1 MRESADKKVESF
13 KLSITADYE
22 KKVESMNKEIK
33 ALKKKV
39 SELEAKQSQVSVP
52 SDDEEEDEG
61 VKIKVEGCG
70 IPEINGTYKQ
80 CGMNRGKPKFSQKGR
95 WDGRDAEFKIYCG
108 ASYWWILLGEF
119 WHRSCCSEIQ
129 FFVAF
134 LSKICSSLHR
144 TKSLLLHGKN

>member
-1 MRESADKKVESF
+1 MAETEDEADVPPGDGWRAIRQGVD
-13 KLSITADYE
+13 LPPPRIT
-22 KKVESMNKEIK
+22 VT
-33 ALKKKV
+33 L
-39 SELEAKQSQVSVP
+39 
-52 SDDEEEDEG
+52 SDDAKEDEG

-80 CGMNRGKPKFSQKGR
+80 CGMNQGKSKFSQKGR

-144 TKSLLLHGKN
+144 TTNLLLHGKN